1 MSNNLN
7 ISQNEAS
14 QRAQLISNVSY
25 QVKLQLDPKLDTFGC
40 ESVIRFNSADE
51 TASWID
57 LIAPKVNSI
66 TLNGES
72 LSVSEVF
79 DGARISLPKLASNNE
94 LIVNAECAFMN
105 TGEGLHKH
113 TDPQDGEVYL
123 YTQFEVADSR
133 RFMPVFE
140 QPDIKANMQL
150 NVVAP
155 KHWRLISNSPTPEA
169 INHDSEFNLWEFKE
183 TKKISSYL
191 FALCAGPYEKFE
203 DEYQGEFGTYPFGIY
218 LRSSLKEHLDAE
230 EIFEITKQGFRWF
243 ESKFKIGYPFEKYD
257 QVFVPEFNAGAMENA
272 GCVTFRDEY
281 VFRSRTTKTAYE
293 SRANTILHELA
304 HMWFGDLVTMRWWND
319 LWLNESFA
327 EWAAHWASTGAT
339 KYQEAWTLFHVQRKA
354 WAYRQDQLPSTH
366 PIAANMPDL
375 DSVYENFDGITYAK
389 GASALKQLVS
399 WVSED
404 KFLVG
409 LQGYFQKHKWQN
421 TQLTDLLTE
430 LSASSGRELNEWSQV
445 WLETA
450 GATLLRPNIETDS
463 NNIITKAEILQ
474 LPPSSPPGLPPVLRP
489 HRLLIGLY
497 ELADNKLNCLEKIE
511 LDVVGANTEVKDLI
525 GKKRPDLILIN
536 DDDFT
541 YAKIRLDEVSIKTAT
556 NHLNKIESSLSR
568 ALIWGAMWDMLR
580 DAEVTTKDFLKL
592 VINGIKEESDIGVIQ
607 QLLLQLRTAID
618 MYADRSARSSYL
630 ATLAENLKSAWEQS
644 DPGSDKQLAFVRA
657 WSHVAQTKNDLN
669 LIENILDKSFK
680 IEGLQVDP
688 DLRWTL
694 LRRLVVT
701 GMADDSKIEAEL
713 ANDPT
718 AMGKEQAAGAKAAL
732 PTKQAKENT
741 WNELINNQKLTN
753 SEIHSMLAG
762 FHHVDHLTVLKD
774 FVDLYF
780 NSVSDLWNART
791 HEIGQSLVTGLF
803 PVIVVEQTVID
814 KADQFLKNN
823 SDLPTGA
830 KRIIVEQRDSLARAL
845 KAQLKDKAS

>member
-1 MSNNLN
+1 
-7 ISQNEAS
+7 
-14 QRAQLISNVSY
+14 
-25 QVKLQLDPKLDTFGC
+25 
-40 ESVIRFNSADE
+40 
-51 TASWID
+51 
-57 LIAPKVNSI
+57 
-66 TLNGES
+66 
-72 LSVSEVF
+72 
-79 DGARISLPKLASNNE
+79 
-94 LIVNAECAFMN
+94 
-105 TGEGLHKH
+105 
-113 TDPQDGEVYL
+113 
-123 YTQFEVADSR
+123 
-133 RFMPVFE
+133 
-140 QPDIKANMQL
+140 
-150 NVVAP
+150 
-155 KHWRLISNSPTPEA
+155 
-169 INHDSEFNLWEFKE
+169 
-183 TKKISSYL
+183 
-191 FALCAGPYEKFE
+191 
-203 DEYQGEFGTYPFGIY
+203 
-218 LRSSLKEHLDAE
+218 
-230 EIFEITKQGFRWF
+230 
-243 ESKFKIGYPFEKYD
+243 
-257 QVFVPEFNAGAMENA
+257 
-272 GCVTFRDEY
+272 
-281 VFRSRTTKTAYE
+281 
-293 SRANTILHELA
+293 
-304 HMWFGDLVTMRWWND
+304 
-319 LWLNESFA
+319 
-327 EWAAHWASTGAT
+327 
-339 KYQEAWTLFHVQRKA
+339 VQRKA

-404 KFLVG
+404 KFLIG
-409 LQGYFQKHKWQN
+409 LQSYFQKHKWQN

-536 DDDFT
+536 DDDLT
-541 YAKIRLDEVSIKTAT
+541 YAKIRLDEISIKTAT

-592 VINGIKEESDIGVIQ
+592 VINGINEESDIGVIQ

-701 GMADDSKIEAEL
+701 GMADDAKIEAEL

-741 WNELINNQKLTN
+741 WNELIKNQKLTN

-762 FHHVDHLTVLKD
+762 FHYVDHLTVLKD

-803 PVIVVEQTVID
+803 PVTVVDQSVID